1 MERKKYLMLMAGG
14 SGTRMGS
21 AMPKQ
26 FLEISGKAILHLT
39 LEKFCSVVPDIKVI
53 VVLPETHIH
62 LWRQY
67 CLERNVAVPQTI
79 VKGGISRFHSVRNG
93 LEKVPD
99 GATVAIHD
107 GVRPLLS
114 RGMIEKMFSMSG
126 KIPALVPVIPCADT
140 MRMLKRE
147 KAYDGKERL
156 VGMHGA
162 APDRNV
168 LFRVQTPQIFRTEEI
183 LDAYGRYPFTEADD
197 DLQVHMQ
204 AGYSSTFSV
213 GSPQNRK
220 ITFAE
225 DIPDAKAKA
234 EEYLKAREEG
244 RRSAKASKRMRELIM
259 QGDAE

>member
-79 VKGGISRFHSVRNG
+79 VKGGISRFNSVRNG

-156 VGMHGA
+156 VGMHGV

-168 LFRVQTPQIFRTEEI
+168 LFRVQTPQIFHSELIKKAYAQPYDPSFTD
-183 LDAYGRYPFTEADD
+183 DASVAE
-197 DLQVHMQ
+197 
-204 AGYSSTFSV
+204 SSGAELSFV
-213 GSPQNRK
+213 EGENINMK
-220 ITFAE
+220 ITTRE
-225 DIPDAKAKA
+225 D
-234 EEYLKAREEG
+234 LLLARAIVSFDFPVSSG
-244 RRSAKASKRMRELIM
+244 TC
-259 QGDAE
+259 

>member
-126 KIPALVPVIPCADT
+126 KIPALVPVIPCTDT

-147 KAYDGKERL
+147 KGYDGKERL

-168 LFRVQTPQIFRTEEI
+168 LFRVQTPQIFHSELIKKAYAQPYDPSFTD
-183 LDAYGRYPFTEADD
+183 DASVAE
-197 DLQVHMQ
+197 
-204 AGYSSTFSV
+204 SSGAELSFV
-213 GSPQNRK
+213 EGENINMK
-220 ITFAE
+220 ITTRE
-225 DIPDAKAKA
+225 D
-234 EEYLKAREEG
+234 LLLARAIVSFDFPVSSG
-244 RRSAKASKRMRELIM
+244 TC
-259 QGDAE
+259 

>member
-1 MERKKYLMLMAGG
+1 MYICFHMERKKYLMLMAGG

-26 FLEISGKAILHLT
+26 FLAISGKAILHLT

-114 RGMIEKMFSMSG
+114 RGMIEKLFSMSG

-147 KAYDGKERL
+147 KAYDGRERL

-168 LFRVQTPQIFRTEEI
+168 LFRVQTPQIFHSELIKKAYAQPYDPSFTD
-183 LDAYGRYPFTEADD
+183 DASVAE
-197 DLQVHMQ
+197 
-204 AGYSSTFSV
+204 SSGAELSFV
-213 GSPQNRK
+213 EGENINMK
-220 ITFAE
+220 ITTRE
-225 DIPDAKAKA
+225 D
-234 EEYLKAREEG
+234 LLLARAIVSFDFPVSSG
-244 RRSAKASKRMRELIM
+244 TC
-259 QGDAE
+259 

>member
-126 KIPALVPVIPCADT
+126 KIPALVPVIPCTDT
-140 MRMLKRE
+140 MRMLKRG
-147 KAYDGKERL
+147 KDYDGKERL

-168 LFRVQTPQIFRTEEI
+168 LFRVQTPQIFHSELIKKAYAQPYDPSFTD
-183 LDAYGRYPFTEADD
+183 DASVAE
-197 DLQVHMQ
+197 
-204 AGYSSTFSV
+204 SSGAELSFV
-213 GSPQNRK
+213 EGENINMK
-220 ITFAE
+220 ITTRE
-225 DIPDAKAKA
+225 D
-234 EEYLKAREEG
+234 LLLARAIVSFDFPVSSG
-244 RRSAKASKRMRELIM
+244 TC
-259 QGDAE
+259 